1 LITALIS
8 LLLSLFGSTP
18 ATPAP
23 QPVTT
28 GHSVVQ
34 TDRTWTCTSKVDLD
48 LVKVTITRAALG
60 DRRNRDAVHLRQGC
74 SGRIGRLEI
83 VQWYG
88 DGVKVAQGA
97 HDLTVGGGSIRCLGK
112 GPVLHQDG
120 IQVMGGERI
129 AFDHLSID
137 CGRRNSRL
145 INSNF
150 FVNQG
155 RRSTEPPREVVCDEC
170 SLGSWAAHTVSVQRS
185 IRSGVEN
192 STICVARFPQETV
205 AVGTPA
211 IAPVREG
218 NHVHQCGHGR
228 LTLQPDSRIVDY
240 GGRLLLRGLFLGQ
253 AGGSRVS
260 TLVRPSG
267 RRASARPGASTRTR
281 PNGRFKLILRP
292 AVGETVRLRSG
303 SLRGPAVHVR
313 VRPRLVVKGTRTRL
327 VVRVVAGRSYRGRT
341 VILQV
346 FRRGRWSSQRVVI
359 GRRSK
364 AIVRLG
370 SAASRA
376 RLRVPK
382 APGYVAAATTAVT
395 LR

>member
-8 LLLSLFGSTP
+8 LLLAVLGSTP
-18 ATPAP
+18 STRPTPATSG
-23 QPVTT
+23 Q
-28 GHSVVQ
+28 SVVQ
-34 TDRTWTCTSKVDLD
+34 TDKTWTCTSKVDLD

-74 SGRIGRLEI
+74 SGRIGRLEV

-88 DGVKVAQGA
+88 DGVKVAEGA

-120 IQVMGGERI
+120 IQAIGGERI
-129 AFDHLSID
+129 AFDHLAID
-137 CGRRNSRL
+137 CGRPDSRL

-150 FVNQG
+150 FVNEAG
-155 RRSTEPPREVVCDEC
+155 RSRQPPQDVVCDHC
-170 SLGSWAAHTVSVQRS
+170 SLGAWAAHTVSVQRS

-192 STICVARFPQETV
+192 STICVARFPLLTV
-205 AVGTPA
+205 ALGARAVD
-211 IAPVREG
+211 PVHDANEVR
-218 NHVHQCGHGR
+218 QCGHGL
-228 LTLQPDSRIVDY
+228 LTLQAGARTVDY
-240 GGRLLLRGLFLGQ
+240 GARLLLRGLFLGQ

-267 RRASARPGASTRTR
+267 SPSARPGVATHTR

-292 AVGETVRLRSG
+292 AVGETVRLLSG
-303 SLRGPAVHVR
+303 SLHGPLVLVR
-313 VRPRLVVKGTRTRL
+313 VRPRLVVKGTRKR
-327 VVRVVAGRSYRGRT
+327 VVVKIVAGRSYSGRT
-341 VILQV
+341 VVLQL
-346 FRRGRWSSQRVVI
+346 FRRGAWSSQRVVI

-370 SAASRA
+370 SAATRA
-376 RLRVPK
+376 RLRV
-382 APGYVAAATTAVT
+382 AAVPGYAAAATPAVT